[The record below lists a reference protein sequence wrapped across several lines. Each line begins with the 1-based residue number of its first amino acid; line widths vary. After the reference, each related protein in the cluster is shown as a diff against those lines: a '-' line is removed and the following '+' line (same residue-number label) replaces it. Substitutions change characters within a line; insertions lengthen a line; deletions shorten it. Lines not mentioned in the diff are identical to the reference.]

1 VPDYTTTG
9 LIEQVKRR
17 ISIPPSQNLITT
29 ARFISILNDELQTR
43 IVPFLMSMREEWF
56 VTYVDYST
64 DGTTS
69 EYDIPSD
76 AVGQKLRD
84 VQLWQNGKQYKNVP
98 RLAPEQLVDSYFGF
112 YVQNNKIIIYPDALA
127 SGYTLRISYF
137 KRTNDLVST
146 NDAGYISTASSN
158 QITLSTTPPATFING
173 AEIDII
179 SKNSPFITKETLTI
193 SNVVGSTITF
203 TSNTTA
209 VTGDYACISGES
221 VYPNIPI
228 ECIAMLC
235 QSAGIRVLE
244 ALGDTEGLQI
254 AMANYAQIEQS
265 AKSTLSPK
273 VDGEVKRVINRRRL
287 MRYIL

>member
-1 VPDYTTTG
+1 
-9 LIEQVKRR
+9 
-17 ISIPPSQNLITT
+17 
-29 ARFISILNDELQTR
+29 
-43 IVPFLMSMREEWF
+43 MSMREEWF

-203 TSNTTA
+203 TTNTTA
-209 VTGDYACISGES
+209 VTGDYACVSGES

-265 AKSTLSPK
+265 AKATLSPK

>member
-1 VPDYTTTG
+1 MPDYTTTG

-179 SKNSPFITKETLTI
+179 SKNSPFITKETKTI

-203 TSNTTA
+203 TTNTTA
-209 VTGDYACISGES
+209 VTGDYACVSGES

-244 ALGDTEGLQI
+244 SLGDTEGLQI

-265 AKSTLSPK
+265 AKATLSPK